1 MHPGWRRILHLCCTA
16 SGCKKLDLDTGASKS
31 NTLDTTINLLRG
43 KMTEETVNPIK
54 WTIHETHP
62 DKVQIAREK
71 LSEVVDP
78 EIGMNIIQLGLVR
91 DVAIEN
97 DMARLKMILTTPFCP
112 YGPAMIEMTKAKAV
126 EGLDMPVTIE
136 MGMDMWDF
144 SMMEDPSA
152 LDWGMYA

>member
-1 MHPGWRRILHLCCTA
+1 
-16 SGCKKLDLDTGASKS
+16 
-31 NTLDTTINLLRG
+31 
-43 KMTEETVNPIK
+43 MTEETVNEIQ
-54 WTIHETHP
+54 WTIHTTHP
-62 DKVQIAREK
+62 DKVKVAREK

-91 DVAIEN
+91 DITIEN
-97 DMARLKMILTTPFCP
+97 DIALLKMILTTPFCP

-126 EGLDMPVTIE
+126 EGLNMPVTIE

>member
-1 MHPGWRRILHLCCTA
+1 
-16 SGCKKLDLDTGASKS
+16 
-31 NTLDTTINLLRG
+31 
-43 KMTEETVNPIK
+43 MTEETVNEIK

-62 DKVQIAREK
+62 EMVQPARER

-91 DVAIEN
+91 DIAIN
-97 DMARLKMILTTPFCP
+97 DGVGHLKMILTTPFCP

-126 EGLDMPVTIE
+126 EGLNMPVSIE
-136 MGMDMWDF
+136 MGMDVWDF

-152 LDWGMYA
+152 LDWGMYT

>member
-1 MHPGWRRILHLCCTA
+1 
-16 SGCKKLDLDTGASKS
+16 
-31 NTLDTTINLLRG
+31 
-43 KMTEETVNPIK
+43 MTEETVNEIQ
-54 WTIHETHP
+54 WSIHTTHP
-62 DKVQIAREK
+62 DKVKAAREK

-91 DVAIEN
+91 DISIEN
-97 DMARLKMILTTPFCP
+97 DIARLKMILTTPFCP
-112 YGPAMIEMTKAKAV
+112 YGPAMVEMTKAKAT
-126 EGLDMPVTIE
+126 EGLNMPVTIE

>member
-1 MHPGWRRILHLCCTA
+1 MSDSEVNEIQWTLH
-16 SGCKKLDLDTGASKS
+16 K
-31 NTLDTTINLLRG
+31 
-43 KMTEETVNPIK
+43 
-54 WTIHETHP
+54 THP
-62 DKVQIAREK
+62 ERVQEARAK

-78 EIGMNIIQLGLVR
+78 EIGMNIIQLGLIR
-91 DVAIEN
+91 DVQIDESGIGHV
-97 DMARLKMILTTPFCP
+97 KMILTTPFCP

-126 EGLDMPVTIE
+126 EGLNMPVNVE